1 MVQVLVVEDDK
12 SHADMVKQ
20 YLDFKELESHVVY
33 SGQSAI
39 DWLDEN
45 SCQLIITDIRM
56 PNGSGID
63 LMQWNRQ
70 TGPNLPVIVISGDL
84 LAERESRQ
92 FCEIMGVPY
101 LSKPVEL
108 DVLHSEILK
117 CLAVNS
123 Q

>member
-20 YLDFKELESHVVY
+20 YLDIKELDSHVVY

-39 DWLDEN
+39 DWLTQN

-70 TGPNLPVIVISGDL
+70 SGPNLPVIVISGDL

-92 FCEIMGVPY
+92 FCEIMDVPY
-101 LSKPVEL
+101 FSKPVVLEEL
-108 DVLHSEILK
+108 YGEILNG
-117 CLAVNS
+117 LAVTN
-123 Q
+123 